1 MDKKQKQ
8 ILAVITILAFA
19 ILGLWGIDTGQTYYM
34 VSEIKENLDGFEGND
49 INTMGAIKQGTL
61 DVKPGN
67 ITFMLQDIEQ
77 SEKYIEV
84 EYTGDLPPNLEEGK
98 ELSIEGK
105 IDRQGN
111 LKAEKIVMGC
121 PSKYSE

>member
-1 MDKKQKQ
+1 
-8 ILAVITILAFA
+8 
-19 ILGLWGIDTGQTYYM
+19 
-34 VSEIKENLDGFEGND
+34 
-49 INTMGAIKQGTL
+49 
-61 DVKPGN
+61 
-67 ITFMLQDIEQ
+67 MLQDIEQ
-77 SEKYIEV
+77 PEKYIEV

>member
-1 MDKKQKQ
+1 
-8 ILAVITILAFA
+8 
-19 ILGLWGIDTGQTYYM
+19 M